1 MMVGIMLLAIVV
13 GVCIFLYKMIKVN
26 KERDKNIKG
35 MERKRKERRESS
47 PFNDT
52 GLVSRNNSNHF
63 SNSVV
68 ESTEYHGDCAYS
80 GSSKSRSSSSSYSDS
95 SSGYSDSGSSS
106 SDSGSSCDSGSSSSS
121 CD

>member
-1 MMVGIMLLAIVV
+1 MMVGVVLLAIVV
-13 GVCIFLYKMIKVN
+13 GICIFLYEMMKVN
-26 KERDKNIKG
+26 KERERNIKE

-47 PFNDT
+47 PFNNT
-52 GLVSRNNSNHF
+52 GLVSRNRSNRF
-63 SNSVV
+63 TNNIV
-68 ESTEYHGDCAYS
+68 ESTEYHGNYAYS

-106 SDSGSSCDSGSSSSS
+106 SDSGSCDSGSSSSS